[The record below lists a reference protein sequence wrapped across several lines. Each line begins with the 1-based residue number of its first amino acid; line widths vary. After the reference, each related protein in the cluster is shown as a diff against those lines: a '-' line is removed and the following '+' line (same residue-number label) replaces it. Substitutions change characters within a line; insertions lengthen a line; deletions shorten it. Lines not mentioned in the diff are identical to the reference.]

1 MKLSREARRQAREL
15 FRFSM
20 DGGRLDESRLRA
32 VADGIAERK
41 PREHVQML
49 KFLARLARL
58 ETARHHA
65 VVESAAE
72 LSEPARAGILA
83 DLVKRFGPVD
93 SEFRQNPALIG
104 GIRIRLGSDVWDG
117 SILTR
122 LESLKQS

>member
-1 MKLSREARRQAREL
+1 
-15 FRFSM
+15 M